1 MDNLKFV
8 LGSIGILILTSL
20 ISAMIK
26 TKGNAKHYVFRTKY
40 NYSSITLFE
49 NGKFTQSKHGCT
61 YAFTCKGHWMKS
73 GDTIN
78 LNQDIFKK
86 TRGNYRLQSDRSNR
100 LLILN
105 DSSVSYLWNVELGF
119 VDDFIMRLE
128 QK

>member
-1 MDNLKFV
+1 
-8 LGSIGILILTSL
+8 
-20 ISAMIK
+20 
-26 TKGNAKHYVFRTKY
+26 
-40 NYSSITLFE
+40 
-49 NGKFTQSKHGCT
+49 
-61 YAFTCKGHWMKS
+61 MKS